1 MWNAFVDWVIV
12 TGYYYCIKYPLQL
25 LEMEYLE
32 DWGYA
37 LIVYLQG
44 NWIVNFVSEIIKDL
58 SYLFGLEWV
67 KGYTET
73 AATNIY
79 EWIIVELGVG
89 YISNLI
95 TEVVERIMF
104 LARVITF
111 INWISHNIDVYF

>member
-1 MWNAFVDWVIV
+1 MWNAFVAWVFE
-12 TGYYYCIKYPLQL
+12 TGYYYCVKYPLQL

-73 AATNIY
+73 AATN
-79 EWIIVELGVG
+79 
-89 YISNLI
+89 
-95 TEVVERIMF
+95 
-104 LARVITF
+104 
-111 INWISHNIDVYF
+111 VY